1 VLKTWRTLI
10 RVAKKE
16 IEALSS
22 AAEYFEQ
29 EGMPL
34 FLPLRSLLQKLDS
47 KAKHVEDD
55 KGLSAA
61 KIENTLVMY
70 SGGKVVPIV
79 GARDIFWIKQYSAWK
94 ALAPTVEQLETVAR
108 WLGKQQW
115 LSPMTFDQVGYKWPS
130 YLGRASAEKPVQPSS
145 SRKEFTGE

>member
-1 VLKTWRTLI
+1 LTRL
-10 RVAKKE
+10 AKKE

-22 AAEYFEQ
+22 AVEFFEQ

-47 KAKHVEDD
+47 KAKHVED
-55 KGLSAA
+55 GGMSAA
-61 KIENTLVMY
+61 KIENILVMY
-70 SGGKVVPIV
+70 SGGKIVPTV

-94 ALAPTVEQLETVAR
+94 PLAPTIEQLELVAR
-108 WLGKQQW
+108 WLGKQHW
-115 LSPMTFDQVGYKWPS
+115 LSPMTFDQVVYKWPS
-130 YLGRASAEKPVQPSS
+130 YLGRASAEKPVQVAS